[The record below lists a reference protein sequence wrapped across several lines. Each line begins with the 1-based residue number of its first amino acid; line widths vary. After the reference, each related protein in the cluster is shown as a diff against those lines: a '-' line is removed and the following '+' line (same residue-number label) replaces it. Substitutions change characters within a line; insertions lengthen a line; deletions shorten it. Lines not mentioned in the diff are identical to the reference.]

1 VEDLG
6 SHNGTFVNGQRV
18 TLGRAELGDRIR
30 FGAVKCL
37 LASSPVSQPLEAASQ
52 STFQVKSPGAP
63 TLDIASGL
71 TRTQQEIVGL
81 LLEGLDEREIAA
93 RIGRQ
98 PSTVHTHLKAIY
110 QHFHVKTRAKLIVK
124 LLKERKSRRLP

>member
-1 VEDLG
+1 M
-6 SHNGTFVNGQRV
+6 
-18 TLGRAELGDRIR
+18 
-30 FGAVKCL
+30 KCL
-37 LASSPVSQPLEAASQ
+37 LVSSTISQPLEAASQ

-71 TRTQQEIVGL
+71 TPTQQEIVGL

-98 PSTVHTHLKAIY
+98 PSTVHAHLRALFH
-110 QHFHVKTRAKLIVK
+110 HFQVKTRAKLIVK
-124 LLKERKSRRLP
+124 LLRERKPRRLP